1 MEFFIPSL
9 IAIILS
15 AAIVMFVL
23 PRLSPVVLGVLAIV
37 FLIISVQQH
46 YSFFS
51 TEYRQSTWQMPL
63 MQYAPYVLLGGLTLF
78 LLFFIV
84 NFIGTGS
91 TASAAPLQSMNAAI
105 EKVAN
110 QIPTIADAT
119 NSIRNAVGMNGRAP
133 ANNRGALGSNAPKN
147 ISFSRV

>member
-9 IAIILS
+9 IAIILA
-15 AAIVMFVL
+15 AAIVMFIL
-23 PRLSPVVLGVLAIV
+23 PRLSPVILGVLALV
-37 FLIISVQQH
+37 FLILSVQQH

-63 MQYAPYVLLGGLTLF
+63 LQYAPYFLLGGLTIF

-84 NFIGTGS
+84 NFIGTGPS
-91 TASAAPLQSMNAAI
+91 AAAAPLQSMNAAI
-105 EKVAN
+105 EKVTN
-110 QIPTIADAT
+110 QIPAIAAVT
-119 NSIRNAVGMNGRAP
+119 NSVTNTVKNAMGMNAKPG
-133 ANNRGALGSNAPKN
+133 ANNAAKN